1 MKLSSGDRIQTKSGR
16 LGTLQSPTINI
27 NMPAHHLIRF
37 DDSAIVWVIKE
48 AIEPAQPKKLDH
60 DRTFDG
66 DLILKIL

>member
-1 MKLSSGDRIQTKSGR
+1 MKLSPGDRIQTKSGR
-16 LGTLQSPTINI
+16 LGTLQSPTV
-27 NMPAHHLIRF
+27 NMPMHHLIQF
-37 DDSAIVWVIKE
+37 DDGAMLWVLKE

>member
-1 MKLSSGDRIQTKSGR
+1 MKLSSSDRIQTKSGR
-16 LGTLQSPTINI
+16 LGTLQSPTIN
-27 NMPAHHLIRF
+27 MPAHHLIRF
-37 DDSAIVWVIKE
+37 DDGAIVWVIKE